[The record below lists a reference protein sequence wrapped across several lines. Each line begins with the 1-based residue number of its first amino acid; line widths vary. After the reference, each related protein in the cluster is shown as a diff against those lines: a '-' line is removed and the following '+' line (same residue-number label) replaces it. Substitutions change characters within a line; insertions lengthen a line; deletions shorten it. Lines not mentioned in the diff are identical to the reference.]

1 MNAYSIRTLAAF
13 LIMAA
18 GVFSVYG
25 QQPAKTAA
33 PMSDTERSIR
43 AFYDTYA
50 EDLRGHKRES
60 IADRYD
66 RRGVYMVGNGR
77 KSLQPFDQVKDHYL
91 TKWSGPKAFSWKD
104 LSVEVLSKETAV
116 VTGLFE

>member
-33 PMSDTERSIR
+33 PMSETERFIR
-43 AFYDTYA
+43 AFYDAYA
-50 EDLRGHKRES
+50 EAFQICEYGRIPSADELRE
-60 IADRYD
+60 
-66 RRGVYMVGNGR
+66 
-77 KSLQPFDQVKDHYL
+77 
-91 TKWSGPKAFSWKD
+91 
-104 LSVEVLSKETAV
+104 
-116 VTGLFE
+116 LFPL